1 MRKLTFIAFLCT
13 LLLISCN
20 QEEYSEASSTS
31 NQSGIVFKLQK
42 EGYEGKETRSSENE
56 SSPYDQLYYFIV
68 DENGNRMENI
78 KSYYKASTS
87 EIYAE
92 GLHKGEYQ
100 LLVLGIKGNAI
111 KDRAIVR
118 TPGHID
124 DEWLAF
130 PDDLQKP
137 LEAEYFYSK
146 TPFSIIEKQT
156 ADGIQETVSIS
167 QAVIQ
172 KRIMSRVDFDF
183 AYNNPY
189 VQNAVT
195 DKTLSLGKIKFYTTL
210 SGNGELG
217 GESNGITNTISL
229 NQHTSYYF
237 FMPMCN
243 GSTFHGEIT
252 LSTRNYLKEDRRQ
265 IYNFDQET
273 LTANHIHHVETHVNH
288 PDDKAVTM
296 LITPAAYNAGDHTL
310 ILQDDET
317 KEVYTNASVR
327 KFNTAQPLQVSVTE
341 EGKLHIRFYSPRQ
354 LNNVL
359 IKMQLPQVGNEY
371 FDLAYFDSI
380 PAFADFFEEIP
391 LIQRTAMCRTESGKY
406 IEVHKK
412 TELELAKAVFKVE
425 SDDPYWK
432 KLQEIEHGWTI
443 YWGLYG
449 GDPERED
456 GGPVGNWM
464 GIRPVHCRESVAFF
478 LNFTYM
484 IDMPEHEQILH
495 DNVDKLYDDSKQPVK
510 VEEVLRKMRA
520 GRTLQ
525 VGLVYTGNGIVGLG
539 SGSVFGAYQRGWFEH
554 YSNTYACSIMFH
566 ELGHV
571 MGYGHSS
578 SFTYG
583 PWAEQLMNNFYVNN
597 LKKMPI
603 DSPSYLNSSK
613 NPHQYK

>member
-31 NQSGIVFKLQK
+31 NQSGIVFKLQR
-42 EGYEGKETRSSENE
+42 EGYEGKETRSSEND
-56 SSPYDQLYYFIV
+56 SSPYDQLYYFIA
-68 DENGNRMENI
+68 DENGNRVENI
-78 KSYYKASTS
+78 KTYYKTSTS

-130 PDDLQKP
+130 PDELQKP

-146 TPFSIIEKQT
+146 TPFSIIEIQT
-156 ADGIQETVSIS
+156 AEGTQETVSIS

-172 KRIMSRVDFDF
+172 KRIMSRVDFNF
-183 AYNNPY
+183 SYNNPY

-195 DKTLSLGKIKFYTTL
+195 DKTLSLGQIKFYTTL

-229 NQHTSYYF
+229 NQHTSYF

-252 LSTRNYLKEDRRQ
+252 LSTRNYLKEERRQ

-359 IKMQLPQVGNEY
+359 IKMQLPQVSDEY

-380 PAFADFFEEIP
+380 PAFGDFFEEIP
-391 LIQRTAMCRTESGKY
+391 LIQRAAMCRTESGKY
-406 IEVHKK
+406 IEVQKK
-412 TELELAKAVFKVE
+412 TKSELAEATFKIE
-425 SDDPYWK
+425 ANDPYWD
-432 KLQEIEHGWTI
+432 KLQKIEHGWTI

-495 DNVDKLYDDSKQPVK
+495 DNADQLYDDNKQLVK
-510 VEEVLRKMRA
+510 VEEVLKKMRA
-520 GRTLQ
+520 SRTLQ
-525 VGLVYTGNGIVGLG
+525 VGLVYTGNGIIGLG

-554 YSNTYACSIMFH
+554 YFNTYACSVMFH

-597 LKKMPI
+597 LQKMPI
-603 DSPSYLNSSK
+603 NSINYLNSSQ

>member
-1 MRKLTFIAFLCT
+1 M
-13 LLLISCN
+13 LLISCN

-31 NQSGIVFKLQK
+31 NQSGIVFKLQR
-42 EGYEGKETRSSENE
+42 EGYEGKETRSSEND
-56 SSPYDQLYYFIV
+56 SSPYDQLYYFIA
-68 DENGNRMENI
+68 DENGNRVENI
-78 KSYYKASTS
+78 KTYYKTSTS

-146 TPFSIIEKQT
+146 TPFSIIEIQT
-156 ADGIQETVSIS
+156 AEGTQETVSIS

-172 KRIMSRVDFDF
+172 KRIMSRVDFNF
-183 AYNNPY
+183 SYNNPY

-195 DKTLSLGKIKFYTTL
+195 DKTLSLGQIKFYTTL

-229 NQHTSYYF
+229 NQHTSYF

-252 LSTRNYLKEDRRQ
+252 LSTRNYLKEERRQ

-359 IKMQLPQVGNEY
+359 IKMQLPQVSDEY

-380 PAFADFFEEIP
+380 PAFGDFFEEIP
-391 LIQRTAMCRTESGKY
+391 LIQRAAMCRTESGKY
-406 IEVHKK
+406 IEVQKK
-412 TELELAKAVFKVE
+412 TESELAEATFKIE
-425 SDDPYWK
+425 ANDPYWD
-432 KLQEIEHGWTI
+432 KLQKIEHGWTI

-495 DNVDKLYDDSKQPVK
+495 DNADQLYDDNKQLVK
-510 VEEVLRKMRA
+510 VEEVLKKMRA
-520 GRTLQ
+520 SRTLQ
-525 VGLVYTGNGIVGLG
+525 VGLVYTGNGIIGLG

-554 YSNTYACSIMFH
+554 YFNTYACSVMFH

-597 LKKMPI
+597 LQKCRLI
-603 DSPSYLNSSK
+603 LSII
-613 NPHQYK
+613 